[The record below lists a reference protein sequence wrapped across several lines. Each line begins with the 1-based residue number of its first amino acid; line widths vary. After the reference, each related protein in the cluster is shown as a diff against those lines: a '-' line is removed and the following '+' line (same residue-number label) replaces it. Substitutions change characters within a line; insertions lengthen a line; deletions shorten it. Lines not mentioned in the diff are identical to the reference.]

1 MRLGRQARSQNCG
14 VLQAARSNQM
24 QQEAATVRA
33 SEGPYAKKNKTPAS
47 PLAGSDTVDL
57 QKASGS
63 LRHLSGLFEQTERR
77 ASEQFLQKRSEEH
90 TSELQS
96 LTNLVCRLLLE
107 KK

>member
-1 MRLGRQARSQNCG
+1 
-14 VLQAARSNQM
+14 M

-57 QKASGS
+57 QKVSGS

-77 ASEQFLQKRSEEH
+77 ASEQFLQKRP
-90 TSELQS
+90 LQGH
-96 LTNLVCRLLLE
+96 
-107 KK
+107 K